1 MSGAYSDRALRHI
14 IPRMRIRSLH
24 LADYRNFGRLD
35 VDLADGVSIFVGDNA
50 QGKSNLLEA
59 VYLLATMRGLRA
71 ETDAQ
76 LIRRES
82 LDGVLPAARVVAEAE
97 TREGALK
104 LEVTVV
110 ARPGPQGP
118 IGTKTVKVNG
128 VAKRISD
135 AVGRLTAVL
144 FTADDLELTTGSP
157 SGRRRFLDIALAQI
171 EPAYSAARS
180 RFERVL
186 LQRNHLLKR
195 IREGEAKADELAF
208 WDEELVKDGAFIL
221 QRRASA
227 LEELSAIASD
237 IHSHLSHGD
246 ILGVHYQPRLDG
258 EPLDLAVA
266 TAADAASAY
275 ASALRRSL
283 GRDIP
288 AGMTLQGPHRDD
300 VLVNLNGLAAAGY
313 ASRAQLRTIALALR
327 LAEARLLTAR
337 RGEPP
342 VLLLDDILS
351 EMDAGRRESVLASV
365 ADTEQILVTGT
376 DWDRF
381 TPEFRAGAAL
391 FDVGAGSLR
400 PLVTDLPGQRTADS

>member
-1 MSGAYSDRALRHI
+1 
-14 IPRMRIRSLH
+14 MRIHRLH
-24 LADYRNFGRLD
+24 LSDYRNFGRLD
-35 VDLADGVSIFVGDNA
+35 VDLHGGVSIFVGDNA

-97 TREGALK
+97 TQEGALK
-104 LEVTVV
+104 LEVTIV

-118 IGTKTVKVNG
+118 IATKTVKVNG
-128 VAKRISD
+128 VPRRLSD

-144 FTADDLELTTGSP
+144 FTAEDLELITGSP
-157 SGRRRFLDIALAQI
+157 SDRRRFLDIALAQV
-171 EPAYSAARS
+171 EPPYSAARS

-208 WDEELVKDGAFIL
+208 WDEELCRDGAFIF
-221 QRRASA
+221 QRRAAA
-227 LEELSAIASD
+227 LEELASMAASV
-237 IHSHLSHGD
+237 HAHLAPGD
-246 ILGVHYQPRLDG
+246 ILGLHYQPRLEG
-258 EPLDLAVA
+258 ERLDLA
-266 TAADAASAY
+266 AASVEEAAEVY

-283 GRDIP
+283 GRDVP

-300 VLVNLNGLAAAGY
+300 ILVTLNGLSASGY

-365 ADTEQILVTGT
+365 AGTEQILVSGT

-381 TPEFRAGAAL
+381 TSEFRSEAAL
-391 FDVGAGSLR
+391 FEVDGGAVR
-400 PLVTDLPGQRTADS
+400 PLVTEAPVQRTGDA

>member
-1 MSGAYSDRALRHI
+1 MSGVFSRLCAAPYN
-14 IPRMRIRSLH
+14 PRMRIRSLH
-24 LADYRNFGRLD
+24 LADYRNFGRLNI
-35 VDLADGVSIFVGDNA
+35 DLPGGVSIFVGDNA

-82 LDGVLPAARVVAEAE
+82 LDGVLPAARVVADAE
-97 TREGALK
+97 TREGPLK

-110 ARPGPQGP
+110 ARAGPQGP

-144 FTADDLELTTGSP
+144 FTADDLELITGSP

-171 EPAYSAARS
+171 EPAYSGARS

-195 IREGEAKADELAF
+195 IREGDAKADELAF

-221 QRRASA
+221 QRRAAA
-227 LEELSAIASD
+227 LDELASIASD

-258 EPLDLAVA
+258 ERLGLAAA
-266 TAADAASAY
+266 TTEEAAAAY

-300 VLVNLNGLAAAGY
+300 ILVTLNGLTASGY

-327 LAEARLLTAR
+327 LAEARLLTDR

-351 EMDAGRRESVLASV
+351 EMDAGRREAVLASV
-365 ADTEQILVTGT
+365 AGTEQILVTGT

-381 TPEFRAGAAL
+381 TSDFRLDAAL
-391 FDVGAGSLR
+391 FDVDAGLVR
-400 PLVTDLPGQRTADS
+400 PFVTDLPSR

>member
-1 MSGAYSDRALRHI
+1 MSGAYSNRALRHI

-97 TREGALK
+97 TQEGALK
-104 LEVTVV
+104 LEVTIV

-118 IGTKTVKVNG
+118 IATKTVKVNG
-128 VAKRISD
+128 VPRRLSD

-144 FTADDLELTTGSP
+144 FTAEDLELITGSP
-157 SGRRRFLDIALAQI
+157 SDRRRFLDIALAQV
-171 EPAYSAARS
+171 EPPYSAARS

-195 IREGEAKADELAF
+195 IREAEGKPDELAF

-221 QRRASA
+221 QRRAAA
-227 LEELSAIASD
+227 LQELASIGSD
-237 IHSHLSHGD
+237 MHSHLAHVD
-246 ILGVHYQPRLDG
+246 IMP
-258 EPLDLAVA
+258 
-266 TAADAASAY
+266 
-275 ASALRRSL
+275 
-283 GRDIP
+283 
-288 AGMTLQGPHRDD
+288 
-300 VLVNLNGLAAAGY
+300 
-313 ASRAQLRTIALALR
+313 
-327 LAEARLLTAR
+327 
-337 RGEPP
+337 
-342 VLLLDDILS
+342 
-351 EMDAGRRESVLASV
+351 
-365 ADTEQILVTGT
+365 
-376 DWDRF
+376 
-381 TPEFRAGAAL
+381 
-391 FDVGAGSLR
+391 
-400 PLVTDLPGQRTADS
+400 